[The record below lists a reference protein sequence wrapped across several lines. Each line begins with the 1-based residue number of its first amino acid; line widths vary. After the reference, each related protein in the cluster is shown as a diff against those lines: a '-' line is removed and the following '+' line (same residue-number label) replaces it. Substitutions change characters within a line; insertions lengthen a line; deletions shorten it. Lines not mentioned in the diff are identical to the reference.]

1 VRRWCGSSAISI
13 NSAPRRRAAAAAAP
27 PAPRAAHAA
36 MMAALPSPPQCR
48 RLSRVWAALQS
59 LPPPPDDSNT
69 SSASALV
76 GAPPPPPPPPPPVLP
91 AAAAAAAAGA
101 GDATGGLRL
110 ADVSNPTALT
120 GLGVA
125 SPAWSADSHWLAYL
139 WEAGAAGVASSPA
152 AAANDGVVRGR
163 ELWVV
168 EVGTAG
174 GPSLQPSRVC
184 DHKVAEFV
192 WLPCAGSGASAAAAT
207 ACSSAACA
215 SEDSRRMEKEGSG
228 GLPML
233 VALTLDGSILLCQVQ
248 PRCSCQ
254 LLAQLASGAAELGV
268 SPSGEYLSFLVDGDL
283 WVCALEGHG
292 VQMHA
297 STPTQLTHLGA
308 PPISAVPLG
317 TYYGVDA
324 GIGRYVWGSDVP
336 AYTWSPDSQ
345 FIAAH
350 YVDRRAVRRTPFP
363 YYLTEE
369 TTINW
374 HRRSYPGDDL
384 AGMSEVRGLYVIAL
398 PRSKEGSAQ
407 RLLQLHAPGVPS
419 EQASHLNG
427 FAWRP
432 VATTDLA
439 SLGMHLLIDV
449 ISDTGQA
456 RGLYICN
463 VNRESLCDDAA
474 LCDRA
479 KLVWNDF
486 GHSRSYAAVGA
497 GWLPDGNA
505 WLVVDADERMQ
516 LGVLPLDAS
525 DGVHTV
531 RMLTVAADGDV
542 VGERGAAPVCASENG
557 KLFYTRN
564 APNAEC
570 RPVYC
575 VDGNGTAPPQ
585 LCTGQVGGCHVP
597 FTSPDGAWL
606 ATVHS
611 ADTVPPRLSLFCVGK
626 LSSHKTATTALTEL
640 PSCFTM
646 GRLGW
651 LCTPEYV
658 HFPSEDGRFTLRGR
672 LLRPVSGC
680 AQFCAKVEK
689 QCHLL

>member
-1 VRRWCGSSAISI
+1 
-13 NSAPRRRAAAAAAP
+13 
-27 PAPRAAHAA
+27 
-36 MMAALPSPPQCR
+36 
-48 RLSRVWAALQS
+48 
-59 LPPPPDDSNT
+59 
-69 SSASALV
+69 
-76 GAPPPPPPPPPPVLP
+76 
-91 AAAAAAAAGA
+91 
-101 GDATGGLRL
+101 
-110 ADVSNPTALT
+110 
-120 GLGVA
+120 
-125 SPAWSADSHWLAYL
+125 
-139 WEAGAAGVASSPA
+139 
-152 AAANDGVVRGR
+152 
-163 ELWVV
+163 
-168 EVGTAG
+168 
-174 GPSLQPSRVC
+174 
-184 DHKVAEFV
+184 
-192 WLPCAGSGASAAAAT
+192 
-207 ACSSAACA
+207 
-215 SEDSRRMEKEGSG
+215 MEKEGSG

-248 PRCSCQ
+248 PRCSCH

-283 WVCALEGHG
+283 WVCALEGQG

-308 PPISAVPLG
+308 PPISSVPLG

-407 RLLQLHAPGVPS
+407 RLLQLHAPGVPR

-479 KLVWNDF
+479 KLVWSDF

-646 GRLGW
+646 GRLGR

-658 HFPSEDGRFTLRGR
+658 HFPSEDGRYTLRGR

-689 QCHLL
+689 SSPVVTARGFADNVALRECWLCALSRAEATVVLWWAPCIPTQSDAVGVAGRCCCIGLFNVAGLFCKWMCVAQPATAGRSATNSLVMWVGATWTMWRRRHNFCVVYRLSPPIAWGCGAAVTVAP